1 MPGCICSATRSAPA
15 NGGACH
21 ARGAPIEAGAPCA
34 GTSNADDRSRIKCD
48 RRLSE
53 AVQVTHKTPSSAGYL
68 SDLAGGDMRY
78 SARRPRRLRIL
89 PYVISSGRVL
99 VGSAPARRPNL
110 QLNVFSV
117 TNPLASPRAC
127 IRAGWERS
135 RTLQRS
141 PGPPGGGSR

>member
-34 GTSNADDRSRIKCD
+34 GTSNVDDRARMKCGW
-48 RRLSE
+48 RLSE
-53 AVQVTHKTPSSAGYL
+53 AVQFTHKLPSSAGYF
-68 SDLAGGDMRY
+68 AGPQRKDMRY

-99 VGSAPARRPNL
+99 VGSARRPNL
-110 QLNVFSV
+110 QLDVFPV
-117 TNPLASPRAC
+117 THPLAPPRAC
-127 IRAGWERS
+127 TRAGWERS